1 MENSFSCLILR
12 ATCGTRT
19 RDPRITNALL
29 YQLSQGGIIF
39 YLLQRYE
46 NNTLYA
52 CFFQLFFGEMLRII
66 GGSLFF

>member
-29 YQLSQGGIIF
+29 YQLSQGGDN
-39 YLLQRYE
+39 LV
-46 NNTLYA
+46 A
-52 CFFQLFFGEMLRII
+52 CAKVRKNEIR
-66 GGSLFF
+66 